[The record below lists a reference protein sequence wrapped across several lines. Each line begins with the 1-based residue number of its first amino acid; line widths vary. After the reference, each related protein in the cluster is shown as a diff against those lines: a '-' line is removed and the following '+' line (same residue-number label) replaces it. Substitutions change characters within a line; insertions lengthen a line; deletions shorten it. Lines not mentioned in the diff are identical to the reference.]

1 MNLAALLE
9 AILFFRAEPVS
20 ISTLSRLSKHEEGEV
35 IGALKDLEQN
45 LIDRGV
51 VLVWVGNDVA
61 LGTRPE
67 AKDVIAEIAKD
78 EFSREISKAALET
91 LAVIL
96 YAGPII
102 KTDIDWIRGVNTH
115 FILRTLTTRGL
126 IEREEKVGAKRG
138 GYYRPSAELLAHLG
152 VRKVEELPDYQIFKE
167 KKGELTKKN
176 DGENN

>member
-1 MNLAALLE
+1 MHLSALLE

-20 ISTLSRLSKHEEGEV
+20 ISTLARLSKHKEKEV
-35 IGALKDLEQN
+35 TEALKELERT
-45 LIDRGV
+45 LTDRGV
-51 VLVWVGNDVA
+51 VLVWVGDDVA

-67 AKDVIAEIAKD
+67 AKDAIAEIAKD
-78 EFSREISKAALET
+78 EFSRELSKAALET

-96 YAGPII
+96 YAGPIL

-126 IEREEKVGAKRG
+126 VEREEKGEAKRG
-138 GYYRPSAELLAHLG
+138 GRYRPSAELLSYLG
-152 VRKVEELPDYQIFKE
+152 VRHVEELPDYQIFKE
-167 KKGELTKKN
+167 KRGLLSQKN

>member
-1 MNLAALLE
+1 MDLPALLE

-20 ISTLSRLSKHEEGEV
+20 IPTLARLSKHKEGEV
-35 IGALKDLEQN
+35 KEALKKLEEK

-51 VLVWVGNDVA
+51 VLVWVGSDVA

-67 AKDVIAEIAKD
+67 AKEVIAEIAKD
-78 EFSREISKAALET
+78 EFSRELSKAALET

-96 YAGPII
+96 YASPIL

-126 IEREEKVGAKRG
+126 IEREEKEGGKRRG
-138 GYYRPSAELLAHLG
+138 CYDQLRKTSKRFHFSEIAQRKELL
-152 VRKVEELPDYQIFKE
+152 IFQ
-167 KKGELTKKN
+167 
-176 DGENN
+176 